1 MNLIQRLGANLFS
14 QRFYSENYTPDF
26 ASFKVGDTSGIKI
39 DFDNL
44 GDVYHRSAH
53 LKTVVNAKAELLSFG
68 KWKVLD
74 IDGNEIED
82 PILDLLNNPNPL
94 QSSADFKKSI
104 SINKSI
110 YGNAFIYKNGVFQG
124 TDMEA
129 IKQLWIMNSNDM
141 EVIPTGKYY
150 RQNKISDI
158 VARYV
163 LDNGV
168 ELDNFTPDEIIR
180 LKETGIELLVEHS
193 KVKTLQPQITNILEA
208 YQARKVLI
216 SERGAIGYMS
226 VENNS
231 GNLIPMSPKEKE
243 AIEKKNQTN
252 YGIKKGQNRVNWS
265 TQPLKFTPTVFKT
278 KDLMLFE
285 EVEDDY
291 NVIIDAFG
299 YNRNLLS
306 TTKGTTFENVK
317 ESLKLV
323 IQTTI
328 IPEGEAIAGAIQ
340 ASMPL
345 EGKLVLDYSHLPI
358 MQENQREQAEVM
370 KLKTETYA
378 NLLATDSILMSDDEF
393 EENILSLLK
402 S

>member
-1 MNLIQRLGANLFS
+1 MNFIQRMGLGLFS
-14 QRFYSENYTPDF
+14 PRYYNEDYKPDF
-26 ASFKVGDTSGIKI
+26 SSWKVGDSSGIKI

-44 GDVYHRSAH
+44 GDVYNRCAH

-68 KWKVLD
+68 QWKVLD
-74 IDGNEIED
+74 EDGNEMESS
-82 PILDLLNNPNPL
+82 ILDLLNKPNPL
-94 QSSADFKKSI
+94 QSGADFKKSI

-110 YGNAFIYKNGVFQG
+110 YGNAFVYKNGVFQG
-124 TDMEA
+124 TELES
-129 IKQLWIMNSNDM
+129 IKQLWVMSSNDM

-150 RQNKISDI
+150 RQNKVTDIISK
-158 VARYV
+158 YV
-163 LDNGV
+163 LDNGSEV
-168 ELDNFTPDEIIR
+168 DNFKPEEIIL

-193 KVKTLQPQITNILEA
+193 KVKTLQPQITNILES

-226 VENNS
+226 VENSS
-231 GNLIPMSPKEKE
+231 GNLIPMSPKEKD

-252 YGIKKGQNRVNWS
+252 YGIKKGQNRISWS
-265 TQPLKFTPTVFKT
+265 TQPLKFTPIVFKT

-291 NVIIDAFG
+291 NVIIDAYG

-345 EGKLVLDYSHLPI
+345 EGKLVLDFSHLPI
-358 MQENQREQAEVM
+358 MQENEKEQAEVM
-370 KLKTETYA
+370 KLKTEAYQ
-378 NLLATDSILMSDDEF
+378 NLMSSESSVMNDQEF
-393 EENILSLLK
+393 ENNLLSLLK

>member
-1 MNLIQRLGANLFS
+1 MVHTA
-14 QRFYSENYTPDF
+14 
-26 ASFKVGDTSGIKI
+26 
-39 DFDNL
+39 
-44 GDVYHRSAH
+44 
-53 LKTVVNAKAELLSFG
+53 
-68 KWKVLD
+68 
-74 IDGNEIED
+74 
-82 PILDLLNNPNPL
+82 
-94 QSSADFKKSI
+94 
-104 SINKSI
+104 
-110 YGNAFIYKNGVFQG
+110 
-124 TDMEA
+124 
-129 IKQLWIMNSNDM
+129 
-141 EVIPTGKYY
+141 
-150 RQNKISDI
+150 
-158 VARYV
+158 
-163 LDNGV
+163 
-168 ELDNFTPDEIIR
+168 
-180 LKETGIELLVEHS
+180 
-193 KVKTLQPQITNILEA
+193 
-208 YQARKVLI
+208 
-216 SERGAIGYMS
+216 
-226 VENNS
+226 
-231 GNLIPMSPKEKE
+231 
-243 AIEKKNQTN
+243 
-252 YGIKKGQNRVNWS
+252 
-265 TQPLKFTPTVFKT
+265 FKT

>member
-1 MNLIQRLGANLFS
+1 MNFIQRLGTNLFS
-14 QRFYSENYTPDF
+14 KKYYSEDYQPDF
-26 ASFKVGDTSGIKI
+26 ASFKVGDTSSIKI

-44 GDVYHRSAH
+44 GDVYHRCAH

-68 KWKVLD
+68 QWKVLD
-74 IDGNEIED
+74 EDGNEMEN
-82 PILDLLNNPNPL
+82 PILDLLNSPNPL
-94 QSSADFKKSI
+94 QSGADFKKSI

-124 TDMEA
+124 TDMES
-129 IKQLWIMNSNDM
+129 IKQLWVMNSDDM

-158 VARYV
+158 VSRYV
-163 LDNGV
+163 LDNGL
-168 ELDNFTPDEIIR
+168 ELDNFTPEEIIR
-180 LKETGIELLVEHS
+180 FKETGIELLVEHS
-193 KVKTLQPQITNILEA
+193 KVKTLQPQITNILES

-252 YGIKKGQNRVNWS
+252 YGIKKGQNRISWS
-265 TQPLKFTPTVFKT
+265 TQPLKFTPIVFKT

-291 NVIIDAFG
+291 NVIIDAYG

-345 EGKLVLDYSHLPI
+345 EGRLVLDFSHLPI
-358 MQENQREQAEVM
+358 MQENEKEQAEVM
-370 KLKTETYA
+370 KIKTEAYQ
-378 NLLATDSILMSDDEF
+378 NLMSSESSVMNDQEF
-393 EENILSLLK
+393 ENNLLSLLK